1 MASSQSQ
8 CKWLQHV
15 AGRVLLALGLLCIC
29 FGVLPA
35 TAQQAG
41 VAAQAPV
48 ADAGA
53 AADPAADTTGAASLG
68 EITII
73 GSRIPRSSVET
84 ARPVV
89 TLDAKQ
95 LAQTGLVNVGE
106 ILQHITSAGSAI
118 NSKVDVG
125 GNGGTN
131 LDLRNLGTNRVL
143 VLVNGKRWIT
153 GLRGAVDLD
162 QIPTSVIESVQVLK
176 DGASS
181 IYGSDAIAGVVNII
195 TRKTFVGAEVSG
207 YIGEDNY
214 GNTWDGPTKQYSAM
228 LGFGNDK
235 GNVTIDAQYQQNDEV
250 HDCSRPISCVP
261 YYGTPVGSSFSPN
274 GRYEFYPPPGS
285 SLYGDTALC
294 PPKNGKPYCDLT
306 TIPGTPGNS
315 ISNFK
320 PFTAADQFNYAQ
332 LYDLVA
338 PNQSTDLY
346 VQGTYDLASWV
357 TFHTTAMYNHH
368 VNIESYSPVN
378 LDIGGGG
385 IGSLISAT
393 NPYNPF
399 GFDLNS
405 NVSAPSPGVG
415 QLVLA
420 GIRIIAGGYREFTN
434 TTNTYYYNGGLDGKF
449 DLFSK
454 NFLWSLDFTYGQELE
469 WDLTP
474 AGEYNVANLNQALGP
489 ASGCTG
495 TCVPMSFFGSGGIT
509 PAMLSYVGAQEQSTT
524 TETQKDY
531 EFNLSSGDI
540 FDLPG
545 GPLGFNIGFEYQ
557 QVAGANHPDSLQ
569 QAGISTDGAQAPTAG
584 GYSVKSEYAELA
596 VPLLQKLPFVKEM
609 DVDLAARSS
618 QYSSFGSNTT
628 KQVGFRWQPDGQ
640 TLIRASWGTG
650 FRAPNIQELYQGQ
663 TQSAPFV
670 LDPCNSAQLAAESA
684 QTSANCAKA
693 GVPVGIYTQ
702 PVNGEL
708 DNVTVGGNPHVKP
721 ESSTSKSVGIVFNPN
736 MAPGLDINVDYFKIQ
751 VDNLISDFGAQNI
764 LDACYIGGSSQFCDL
779 VQRNSVGVIT
789 VLDDIETN
797 VGDIQTE
804 GLDFGV
810 DYRLHTRIGL
820 FSAQFQTTF
829 TTEYNETIPSAN
841 GGPPQVY
848 HLAGWEDGTTYTSYP
863 KNKSILT
870 LNWSRGNWSA
880 LWRMRYIGSMI
891 ENCTGYTQY
900 HVCSDP
906 NADHTLYTGVG
917 SVPTNRLGS
926 TVYNDA
932 ALNVTIPLIN
942 SRFTLGA
949 NNLLGRNP
957 PVSYSAHNLSF
968 DPTTYDIP
976 GRYVYARITAT
987 W

>member
-1 MASSQSQ
+1 MVDSQRPW
-8 CKWLQHV
+8 KGLRRLIGG
-15 AGRVLLALGLLCIC
+15 ALALGVLCMC
-29 FGVLPA
+29 LAVPPA
-35 TAQQAG
+35 AAQQAAQQADQG
-41 VAAQAPV
+41 GQGATPEAATVTPL
-48 ADAGA
+48 DSG
-53 AADPAADTTGAASLG
+53 SLG
-68 EITII
+68 EVTII

-106 ILQHITSAGSAI
+106 ILQHITSAGSAVS
-118 NSKVDVG
+118 SKVDVG

-143 VLVNGKRWIT
+143 VLVNGKRWVT

-195 TRKTFVGAEVSG
+195 TRKTFVGAEASG

-228 LGFGNDK
+228 LGFGNDR

-420 GIRIIAGGYREFTN
+420 GIRIIAGGYREFTQTN
-434 TTNTYYYNGGLDGKF
+434 NTYYYNGGLDGKF

-524 TETQKDY
+524 TETQK
-531 EFNLSSGDI
+531 
-540 FDLPG
+540 
-545 GPLGFNIGFEYQ
+545 
-557 QVAGANHPDSLQ
+557 
-569 QAGISTDGAQAPTAG
+569 
-584 GYSVKSEYAELA
+584 
-596 VPLLQKLPFVKEM
+596 
-609 DVDLAARSS
+609 
-618 QYSSFGSNTT
+618 
-628 KQVGFRWQPDGQ
+628 
-640 TLIRASWGTG
+640 
-650 FRAPNIQELYQGQ
+650 
-663 TQSAPFV
+663 
-670 LDPCNSAQLAAESA
+670 
-684 QTSANCAKA
+684 
-693 GVPVGIYTQ
+693 
-702 PVNGEL
+702 
-708 DNVTVGGNPHVKP
+708 
-721 ESSTSKSVGIVFNPN
+721 
-736 MAPGLDINVDYFKIQ
+736 
-751 VDNLISDFGAQNI
+751 
-764 LDACYIGGSSQFCDL
+764 
-779 VQRNSVGVIT
+779 
-789 VLDDIETN
+789 
-797 VGDIQTE
+797 
-804 GLDFGV
+804 
-810 DYRLHTRIGL
+810 
-820 FSAQFQTTF
+820 
-829 TTEYNETIPSAN
+829 
-841 GGPPQVY
+841 
-848 HLAGWEDGTTYTSYP
+848 
-863 KNKSILT
+863 
-870 LNWSRGNWSA
+870 
-880 LWRMRYIGSMI
+880 
-891 ENCTGYTQY
+891 
-900 HVCSDP
+900 
-906 NADHTLYTGVG
+906 
-917 SVPTNRLGS
+917 
-926 TVYNDA
+926 
-932 ALNVTIPLIN
+932 
-942 SRFTLGA
+942 
-949 NNLLGRNP
+949 
-957 PVSYSAHNLSF
+957 
-968 DPTTYDIP
+968 
-976 GRYVYARITAT
+976 
-987 W
+987 

>member
-125 GNGGTN
+125 GNGETN

-153 GLRGAVDLD
+153 GLSGAVDLD
-162 QIPTSVIESVQVLK
+162 QIPTSVIESIQVLK

-195 TRKTFVGAEVSG
+195 TRKTFVGAEANA
-207 YIGEDNY
+207 YIGESNY

-405 NVSAPSPGVG
+405 NDSAPSPGVG

-489 ASGCTG
+489 ASGCTSP
-495 TCVPMSFFGSGGIT
+495 CVPMSFFGSGGIT

-596 VPLLQKLPFVKEM
+596 VPLLQKLPLIKEM
-609 DVDLAARSS
+609 DVDLAGRSS

-670 LDPCNSAQLAAESA
+670 LDPCNAAQLTTESA

-702 PVNGEL
+702 PVSGEF
-708 DNVTVGGNPHVKP
+708 DDVTVGGNPHVKP
-721 ESSTSKSVGIVFNPN
+721 EKSTTKSVGFVFNPN
-736 MAPGLDINVDYFKIQ
+736 ALPGFDVNVDYFEIQ
-751 VDNLISDFGAQNI
+751 VDNLIDNFGAQNS
-764 LDACYIGGSSQFCDL
+764 LDACYIGGVNQFCNL
-779 VQRNSVGVIT
+779 VQRNAVGVVT

-797 VGDIQTE
+797 VGNIQTE
-804 GLDFGV
+804 GFDIGL
-810 DYRLHTRIGL
+810 DYRLHTRIGE
-820 FSAQFQTTF
+820 FTAQFQTTF
-829 TTEYNETIPSAN
+829 TTEYNESIPSAT

-848 HLAGWEDGTTYTSYP
+848 HLAGWEDGTTYSSYP
-863 KNKSILT
+863 KNKSIL
-870 LNWSRGNWSA
+870 
-880 LWRMRYIGSMI
+880 
-891 ENCTGYTQY
+891 
-900 HVCSDP
+900 
-906 NADHTLYTGVG
+906 
-917 SVPTNRLGS
+917 SVDWT
-926 TVYNDA
+926 
-932 ALNVTIPLIN
+932 
-942 SRFTLGA
+942 
-949 NNLLGRNP
+949 RN
-957 PVSYSAHNLSF
+957 
-968 DPTTYDIP
+968 
-976 GRYVYARITAT
+976 
-987 W
+987 

>member
-1 MASSQSQ
+1 MASSRHRCNWVKGLIGSALTVGTL
-8 CKWLQHV
+8 CLC
-15 AGRVLLALGLLCIC
+15 LGLT
-29 FGVLPA
+29 PA
-35 TAQQAG
+35 LAQQSDPS
-41 VAAQAPV
+41 AQATP
-48 ADAGA
+48 DSA
-53 AADPAADTTGAASLG
+53 AASSSATVPLDPNSLG
-68 EITII
+68 EVTII

-84 ARPVV
+84 ARPVI

-106 ILQHITSAGSAI
+106 ILQHVTSAGSAI
-118 NSKVDVG
+118 SSKVDVG

-131 LDLRNLGTNRVL
+131 LDLRNLEPKRVL

-153 GLRGAVDLD
+153 GLSGAVDLD

-181 IYGSDAIAGVVNII
+181 IYGSDAISGVVNII
-195 TRKTFVGAEVSG
+195 TRKTFVGAEADA
-207 YIGEDNY
+207 YISEDNY
-214 GNTWDGPTKQYSAM
+214 GSTWDGPTKQYSAM
-228 LGFGNDK
+228 LGFGNDR

-261 YYGTPVGSSFSPN
+261 NYGTPVGSSFGPN
-274 GRYEFYPPPGS
+274 GRYEFYPPAGS
-285 SLYGDTALC
+285 SLYSNTTLC
-294 PPKNGKPYCDLT
+294 PPKGGIPYCDLT
-306 TIPGTPGNS
+306 TTPGTPGNS
-315 ISNFK
+315 ISDFH
-320 PFTAADQFNYAQ
+320 PFTAANQFNFAQ

-346 VQGTYDLASWV
+346 LQGTYDLASWV
-357 TFHTTAMYNHH
+357 SFHTTAMYNHH
-368 VNIESYSPVN
+368 TNIESYSPVN

-385 IGSLISAT
+385 VGSFISAT

-420 GIRIIAGGYREFTN
+420 GIRILSGGFREFTQTN
-434 TTNTYYYNGGLDGKF
+434 NTYYYNGGLDGKF
-449 DLFSK
+449 DLFSR
-454 NFLWSLDFTYGQELE
+454 NFLWSVDFTYGQELE
-469 WDLTP
+469 WNLTP

-495 TCVPMSFFGSGGIT
+495 TCVPLSFFGSGGIT

-545 GPLGFNIGFEYQ
+545 GPLGFNVGFEYQ
-557 QVAGANHPDSLQ
+557 TVAGADHPDSLQ

-596 VPLLQKLPFVKEM
+596 VPLLQKLPLIKEM
-609 DVDLAARSS
+609 DVDLAGRSS

-628 KQVGFRWQPDGQ
+628 KQIGFRWQPDGQ

-663 TQSAPFV
+663 TQAAPFV
-670 LDPCNSAQLAAESA
+670 VDPCNAAQLPTESA
-684 QTSANCAKA
+684 QTSANCAKG
-693 GVPVGIYTQ
+693 GVPVGIYSQ
-702 PVNGEL
+702 PVSGEF
-708 DNVTVGGNPHVKP
+708 DDVTQGGNPHVKP
-721 ESSTSKSVGIVFNPN
+721 ETSVSRSIGVVFNPN
-736 MAPGLDINVDYFKIQ
+736 FVRGLDINVDYFKIE
-751 VDNLISDFGAQNI
+751 VDNLIDNFGAQSI
-764 LDACYIGGSSQFCDL
+764 LDACYIGGSSQFCNL
-779 VQRNSVGVIT
+779 VQRNAVGVVT
-789 VLDDIETN
+789 VLDNIETN
-797 VGDIQTE
+797 VGNIQTE
-804 GLDFGV
+804 GLDFGLN
-810 DYRLHTRIGL
+810 YRIHTPIGL
-820 FSAQFQTTF
+820 WTAQFQTTF
-829 TTEYNETIPSAN
+829 TSEYNKTIPSAN
-841 GGPPQVY
+841 GGPPQIY
-848 HLAGWEDGTTYTSYP
+848 HMAGWEDGVNYRSYP

-870 LNWSRGNWSA
+870 FNWSRNNWSA

-891 ENCTGYTQY
+891 ENCTGFTKYN
-900 HVCSDP
+900 VCSNP
-906 NADHTLYTGVG
+906 TANTTLYTGVG
-917 SVPTNRLGS
+917 LVPTNRLGS
-926 TVYNDA
+926 TVYNDVA
-932 ALNVTIPLIN
+932 VNVTLPFIN

-949 NNLLGRNP
+949 NNLLARNP

-976 GRYVYARITAT
+976 GRMFYARITAT